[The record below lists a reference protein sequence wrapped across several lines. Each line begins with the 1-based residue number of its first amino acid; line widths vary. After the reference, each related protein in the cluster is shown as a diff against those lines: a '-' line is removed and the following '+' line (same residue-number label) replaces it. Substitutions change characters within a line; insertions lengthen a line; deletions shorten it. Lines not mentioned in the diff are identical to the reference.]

1 LKKICARLISFRAN
15 RIDGYVILGKSLF
28 NRIKFQND
36 KREKYVLSKL
46 ATKSSNGVR
55 RRREREDYR
64 TTFFRDT
71 DRILHSQAYT
81 RYIDKTQVFSLFEN
95 DLITH
100 RGLHVQFVS
109 KIARVIGRTL
119 RLNEDLIEAIALG
132 HDIGHPPFGHEGEQ
146 YLSELC
152 KENGIYSFH
161 HNVQGVRFLD
171 AIEKRGDGL
180 NLTLQVLD
188 GILCHDGEVH
198 TEYLKPHRDK
208 SWDSLDKEMEERT
221 KRKEV
226 DLIPMTPEGCVVKF
240 ADVFSYVGRDVEDA
254 IAVKLVERKDLPEDC
269 VATLG
274 NTNSKII
281 ETLVTDLIENSLES
295 DRLSLSRDVSEAL
308 RKLKQFNYE
317 RIYLNPEIKSQSSKI
332 QKMFRF
338 LFETFLLDIQREN
351 KSSWIFEHFLKNMK
365 SKYIENNNPVGI
377 VRDYIAGMTDDYL
390 NNAFKKVYLP
400 GKFGYS
406 IDDRIGPY

>member
-1 LKKICARLISFRAN
+1 LAK
-15 RIDGYVILGKSLF
+15 GLF
-28 NRIKFQND
+28 DRIKSQND
-36 KREKYVLSKL
+36 ERERHILSKF

-55 RRREREDYR
+55 RRREKEDYR
-64 TTFFRDT
+64 TAFFRDT
-71 DRILHSQAYT
+71 DRILHSQAYS

-109 KIARVIGRTL
+109 KIARVIGRAL

-146 YLSELC
+146 YLSDLC

-171 AIEKRGDGL
+171 VIEQRGDGW
-180 NLTLQVLD
+180 NLALQVLD

-198 TEYLKPHRDK
+198 TEYLKPNWDK
-208 SWDSLDKEMEERT
+208 SWDSLDKEMEERI

-226 DLIPMTPEGCVVKF
+226 DLIPMTLEGCVVKF
-240 ADVFSYVGRDVEDA
+240 ADVFGYVGRDIEDA
-254 IAVKLVERKDLPEDC
+254 IAVKLIKRKDLPQDC

-274 NTNSKII
+274 NTNAKII
-281 ETLVTDLIENSLES
+281 DTLVTDLIGNSLES
-295 DRLSLSRDVSEAL
+295 DQLSLSRDVSEAL
-308 RKLKQFNYE
+308 SKLKQFNYE
-317 RIYLNPEIKSQSSKI
+317 KIYFNPEIKGQSNKI
-332 QKMFRF
+332 QRMFGF
-338 LFETFLLDIQREN
+338 LFDTFLRDIQEED

-365 SKYIENNNPVGI
+365 SKYIETNDPGEI
-377 VRDYIAGMTDDYL
+377 VKDFISGMTDDYF
-390 NNAFKKVYLP
+390 NNAFRNKYLP
-400 GKFGYS
+400 DKFGYS
-406 IDDRIGPY
+406 INDKIASL

>member
-1 LKKICARLISFRAN
+1 LAK
-15 RIDGYVILGKSLF
+15 GLF
-28 NRIKFQND
+28 DRIKSQND
-36 KREKYVLSKL
+36 EKERHVLSKF
-46 ATKSSNGVR
+46 ATKSSNGIR
-55 RRREREDYR
+55 RRKEKEDYR

-109 KIARVIGRTL
+109 KIARVIGRAL

-146 YLSELC
+146 YLSDLC

-171 AIEKRGDGL
+171 VVEQRGDGW

-198 TEYLKPHRDK
+198 TEYLKPNWDK
-208 SWDSLDKEMEERT
+208 SWDSLDKEMEERI

-226 DLIPMTPEGCVVKF
+226 DLVPMTLEGCVVKF
-240 ADVFSYVGRDVEDA
+240 ADVFGYVGRDIEDA
-254 IAVKLVERKDLPEDC
+254 IAVKLIKRKDLPQDC

-274 NTNSKII
+274 NINSKII
-281 ETLVTDLIENSLES
+281 DTLVTDLIGNSLES
-295 DRLSLSRDVSEAL
+295 DQLSLSKDVSEAL
-308 RKLKQFNYE
+308 SKLKQFNHE
-317 RIYLNPEIKSQSSKI
+317 KIYFNPEIKGQSNKI

-338 LFETFLLDIQREN
+338 LFDTFLRDIQEEN

-365 SKYIENNNPVGI
+365 SKYIENNDPAEI
-377 VRDYIAGMTDDYL
+377 VKDFISGMTDDYF
-390 NNAFKKVYLP
+390 NNAFRNKYLP
-400 GKFGYS
+400 DKFGYS
-406 IDDRIGPY
+406 INDKIAPL

>member
-1 LKKICARLISFRAN
+1 LAE
-15 RIDGYVILGKSLF
+15 SLF
-28 NRIKFQND
+28 DRIKSQND
-36 KREKYVLSKL
+36 ERERHVLSEF
-46 ATKSSNGVR
+46 ATKSSNGIR
-55 RRREREDYR
+55 RRKEKEDYR

-109 KIARVIGRTL
+109 KIARVIGRAL
-119 RLNEDLIEAIALG
+119 CLNEDLIEAIALG

-146 YLSELC
+146 YLSDLC

-171 AIEKRGDGL
+171 VIERRGDGW

-198 TEYLKPHRDK
+198 TEHLKPNWNK
-208 SWDSLDKEMEERT
+208 SWDSLDKEMEERI
-221 KRKEV
+221 KREEV
-226 DLIPMTPEGCVVKF
+226 DLVPMTLEGCVVKF
-240 ADVFSYVGRDVEDA
+240 ADVFGYIGRDIEDA
-254 IAVKLVERKDLPEDC
+254 IAVKLIGRKDLPQDC
-269 VATLG
+269 VAALG
-274 NTNSKII
+274 NTNPKII
-281 ETLVTDLIENSLES
+281 NTLATDLTGNSLES
-295 DRLSLSRDVSEAL
+295 DHLSLSADVSEAL
-308 RKLKQFNYE
+308 KRLKQFNHE
-317 RIYLNPEIKSQSSKI
+317 KIYLNPEIKGQSNKI

-338 LFETFLLDIQREN
+338 LFDSFLRDVQEGN
-351 KSSWIFEHFLKNMK
+351 KSSWIFEHFLKEMK
-365 SKYIENNNPVGI
+365 PKYIESNDPAEI
-377 VRDYIAGMTDDYL
+377 VKDFISGMTDDYF
-390 NNAFKKVYLP
+390 NNAFKNMYLP

-406 IDDRIGPY
+406 INDRIVSF

>member
-1 LKKICARLISFRAN
+1 MGR
-15 RIDGYVILGKSLF
+15 DLF

-36 KREKYVLSKL
+36 EREKHVLSKL
-46 ATKSSNGVR
+46 ATQSSKGVR
-55 RRREREDYR
+55 RRKEKEDYR

-109 KIARVIGRTL
+109 KIARVIGRAL

-132 HDIGHPPFGHEGEQ
+132 HDIGHPPFGHEGEE
-146 YLSELC
+146 YLSILC

-171 AIEKRGDGL
+171 VIEKQGDGW

-188 GILCHDGEVH
+188 GILCHDGETHVD
-198 TEYLKPHRDK
+198 YLKPHWNK
-208 SWDSLDKEMEERT
+208 SWDTLNKEMEERT
-221 KRKEV
+221 ERKEV
-226 DLIPMTPEGCVVKF
+226 NLIPMTFEGCVVRF
-240 ADVFSYVGRDVEDA
+240 ADVFSYVGRDIEDA
-254 IAVKLVERKDLPEDC
+254 IKVMLIKKKDLPENC

-274 NTNSKII
+274 NTNSEII
-281 ETLVTDLIENSLES
+281 DTLVTDLIENGLES
-295 DRLSLSRDVSEAL
+295 DRLRLSRDVSEAL
-308 RKLKQFNYE
+308 KKLKQFNYE
-317 RIYLNPEIKSQSSKI
+317 KIYLNPKIKSQSNKI

-338 LFETFLLDIQREN
+338 LFEPLILDIQKED
-351 KSSWIFEHFLKNMK
+351 KSSWIFEHFLKKMK
-365 SKYIENNNPVGI
+365 SKYVENSSPAEI
-377 VRDYIAGMTDDYL
+377 VRDFIAGMTDDYF
-390 NNAFKKVYLP
+390 NNAFKNKYLP
-400 GKFGYS
+400 WKFGYS
-406 IDDRIGPY
+406 INNRIS

>member
-1 LKKICARLISFRAN
+1 MRLIYFCAN
-15 RIDGYVILGKSLF
+15 RIDGYAVLVKSLF
-28 NRIKFQND
+28 NRIKSQND
-36 KREKYVLSKL
+36 ERERHVLSKL
-46 ATKSSNGVR
+46 ATKSSNGMR
-55 RRREREDYR
+55 RRTEKEGYR

-109 KIARVIGRTL
+109 KIARVIGRAL

-146 YLSELC
+146 YLSDLC
-152 KENGIYSFH
+152 KEKGIYSFH

-171 AIEKRGDGL
+171 AIEKGGDGW

-198 TEYLKPHRDK
+198 TDYLKPKWDK
-208 SWDSLDKEMEERT
+208 SWDSFDKETEERI

-226 DLIPMTPEGCVVKF
+226 NLVPMTLEGCVVKF
-240 ADVFSYVGRDVEDA
+240 ADVFSYVGRDIKDA
-254 IAVKLVERKDLPEDC
+254 ITVKLIKRKDLPENC
-269 VATLG
+269 VAILG
-274 NTNSKII
+274 NTNSEII
-281 ETLVTDLIENSLES
+281 DTLVTDLIANSLES
-295 DRLSLSRDVSEAL
+295 DRLRLSRDVSEAL
-308 RKLKQFNYE
+308 KKLKQFNYE
-317 RIYLNPEIKSQSSKI
+317 KIYLNPKIKSQSNKI

-338 LFETFLLDIQREN
+338 LFETFMLDIQNEN
-351 KSSWIFEHFLKNMK
+351 KSSWIFEHFLKEMK
-365 SKYIENNNPVGI
+365 SKYVENNNAAEI
-377 VRDYIAGMTDDYL
+377 ARDFIAGMTDDYF
-390 NNAFKKVYLP
+390 NNAFKNKYLP

-406 IDDRIGPY
+406 INNRIV

>member
-1 LKKICARLISFRAN
+1 MQIIRWVCH
-15 RIDGYVILGKSLF
+15 LGKSLV
-28 NRIKFQND
+28 NRIRSQND
-36 KREKYVLSKL
+36 ERERHVLSKF

-55 RRREREDYR
+55 RRREKEDYR

-109 KIARVIGRTL
+109 KIARVIGRAL

-146 YLSELC
+146 YLSDLC

-171 AIEKRGDGL
+171 VMEKRGDGL

-198 TEYLKPHRDK
+198 TEYLKPNWDK
-208 SWDSLDKEMEERT
+208 SWHSLDKEMEERT

-226 DLIPMTPEGCVVKF
+226 NLVPMTLEGCVVKF
-240 ADVFSYVGRDVEDA
+240 ADVFSYVGRDIEDA
-254 IAVKLVERKDLPEDC
+254 IIVKLIKRKDLPEDC

-281 ETLVTDLIENSLES
+281 DTLVTDLIENSLES

-308 RKLKQFNYE
+308 KKLKQFNYE
-317 RIYLNPEIKSQSSKI
+317 KIYLNPKIKSQSNKI

-338 LFETFLLDIQREN
+338 VFETFLVDIKREN

-365 SKYIENNNPVGI
+365 SKYIENNNPAEI
-377 VRDYIAGMTDDYL
+377 VRDFIAGMTDDYF
-390 NNAFKKVYLP
+390 NNTFKNNYLLE
-400 GKFGYS
+400 KFSYS
-406 IDDRIGPY
+406 INDRIGPF

>member
-1 LKKICARLISFRAN
+1 LAE
-15 RIDGYVILGKSLF
+15 SLF
-28 NRIKFQND
+28 DRIKSQND
-36 KREKYVLSKL
+36 ERERHVLSEF
-46 ATKSSNGVR
+46 ATKSSNGIR
-55 RRREREDYR
+55 RRKEKEDYR

-109 KIARVIGRTL
+109 KIARVIGRAL

-146 YLSELC
+146 YLSDLC

-171 AIEKRGDGL
+171 VIERRGDGW

-198 TEYLKPHRDK
+198 TEHLKPNWNK
-208 SWDSLDKEMEERT
+208 SWDSLDKEMEERI
-221 KRKEV
+221 KREEV
-226 DLIPMTPEGCVVKF
+226 DLVPMTLEGCVVKF
-240 ADVFSYVGRDVEDA
+240 ADVFGYIGRDIEDA
-254 IAVKLVERKDLPEDC
+254 IAVKLIGRKDLPQDC
-269 VATLG
+269 VAALG
-274 NTNSKII
+274 NTNPKII
-281 ETLVTDLIENSLES
+281 NTLATDLTGNSLES
-295 DRLSLSRDVSEAL
+295 DHLSLSADVSEAL
-308 RKLKQFNYE
+308 KRLKQFNHE
-317 RIYLNPEIKSQSSKI
+317 KIYLNPEIKGQSNKI

-338 LFETFLLDIQREN
+338 LFDSFLRDVQEGN
-351 KSSWIFEHFLKNMK
+351 KSSWIFEHFLKEMK
-365 SKYIENNNPVGI
+365 PKYIESNDPAEI
-377 VRDYIAGMTDDYL
+377 VKDFISGMTDDYF
-390 NNAFKKVYLP
+390 NNAFKNMYLP

-406 IDDRIGPY
+406 INDRIVSF

>member
-1 LKKICARLISFRAN
+1 MGN
-15 RIDGYVILGKSLF
+15 SLF
-28 NRIKFQND
+28 NRIKSQND
-36 KREKYVLSKL
+36 EREKHVLSRL
-46 ATKSSNGVR
+46 STKSSNGTR
-55 RRREREDYR
+55 RRREKEEYR

-109 KIARVIGRTL
+109 KIARVIGRAL

-132 HDIGHPPFGHEGEQ
+132 HDIGHPPFGHEGER
-146 YLSELC
+146 YLSDLC
-152 KENGIYSFH
+152 KQNGIYSFH

-171 AIEKRGDGL
+171 VIEKRGDGL

-188 GILCHDGEVH
+188 GILCHDGETH
-198 TEYLKPHRDK
+198 TEYLKPNWDK
-208 SWDSLDKEMEERT
+208 SWYTLDKEMEERT

-226 DLIPMTPEGCVVKF
+226 DLIPMTLEGCVVKF
-240 ADVFSYVGRDVEDA
+240 ADVFSYVGRDIEDA
-254 IAVKLVERKDLPEDC
+254 ITVKLIKRKDLPEDC

-274 NTNSKII
+274 ETNAKII
-281 ETLVTDLIENSLES
+281 DTLVTDLIENSLES
-295 DRLSLSRDVSEAL
+295 DRLSLSKDVSEAL
-308 RKLKQFNYE
+308 KKLKQFNYE
-317 RIYLNPEIKSQSSKI
+317 KIYSNPKIKGQANRLP
-332 QKMFRF
+332 KMFRF
-338 LFETFLLDIQREN
+338 LFKTFLVDIQREN

-365 SKYIENNNPVGI
+365 SRYVERNKPAEI
-377 VRDYIAGMTDDYL
+377 VKDFIAGMTDDYF
-390 NNAFKKVYLP
+390 NNTFKNKYLP

-406 IDDRIGPY
+406 FDVRIGPL